1 MTDPTRTAH
10 VFLVG
15 PTDARERP
23 SDVTIQ
29 YTVLHDTERYMEF
42 LTVDGKRILIA
53 HAQIAVI
60 RIESTP

>member
-1 MTDPTRTAH
+1 MTNPTRTAH

-29 YTVLHDTERYMEF
+29 YTRLHEDDRYMEF
-42 LTVDGKRILIA
+42 HAVDGAMILIS

>member
-29 YTVLHDTERYMEF
+29 YTDINDGLRYMEF
-42 LTVDGKRILIA
+42 VTADGKQILIA

>member
-1 MTDPTRTAH
+1 MTAPTRSAH

-15 PTDARERP
+15 VTDARERP

-29 YTVLHDTERYMEF
+29 FTAICDGHRYMEF
-42 LTVDGKRILIA
+42 KTADGKQILIS